1 MIRKWNG
8 KNWDGLETK
17 VYKDNPGNWQFVT
30 RQNLM
35 PESESAFEMRCFE
48 VEVGGYTSF
57 EKHCHEHCVVI
68 LSGKG
73 DVRLGNDL
81 FPIEPN
87 DAIHVPPMMP
97 HQFRNTG
104 NEPMRILCVVDKE
117 RDRPVTLNADG
128 SLYTSE
134 Q

>member
-1 MIRKWNG
+1 MIRKWTG
-8 KNWDGLETK
+8 KNWEGLETK

-35 PESESAFEMRCFE
+35 PESEAAFEMRCFE

-57 EKHCHEHCVVI
+57 EKHCHEHCVVV
-68 LSGKG
+68 LSGRG
-73 DVRLGNDL
+73 EVRLNNEIQ
-81 FPIEPN
+81 PIEPN
-87 DAIHVPPMMP
+87 DAVHVPPMMP

-104 NEPMRILCVVDKE
+104 DEPLRILCVVDKE
-117 RDRPVTLNADG
+117 RDRPVHLNADG
-128 SLYTSE
+128 TVYASE